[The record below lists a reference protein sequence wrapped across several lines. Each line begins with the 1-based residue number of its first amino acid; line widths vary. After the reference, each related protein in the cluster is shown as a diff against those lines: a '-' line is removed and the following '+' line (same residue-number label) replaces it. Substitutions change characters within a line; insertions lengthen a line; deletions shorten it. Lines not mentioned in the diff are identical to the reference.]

1 MFDLGEGDRV
11 SPEVG
16 TAREGRAPDIVVRGP
31 MELPAAGGHRSP
43 EGTGR
48 RKVPV
53 KEAGRF

>member
-1 MFDLGEGDRV
+1 MEEGDRV

-16 TAREGRAPDIVVRGP
+16 TAREGRAPNIVVRGP

-53 KEAGRF
+53 KEAGTF